1 MVFSNLGM
9 GVALLVLAIF
19 AAGSIKLMW
28 GEYREHL
35 SGRFKVD
42 ASEQIKSIKNMI
54 LATNFGEIEIELE
67 ANSPIGKENFLKLAL
82 DGFYDGTRF
91 HRLINDFLIQ
101 GGDPLSRDETRKSEW
116 GHGGPGYTFA
126 DEIDLNRKMTAGTVA
141 FANSGPN
148 TNGSQFFILTKDA
161 DWLNG
166 QHTVLGKVVRGM
178 EVAETISKISAGV
191 TGVPNQDIIL
201 RRITFK

>member
-1 MVFSNLGM
+1 
-9 GVALLVLAIF
+9 
-19 AAGSIKLMW
+19 
-28 GEYREHL
+28 
-35 SGRFKVD
+35 
-42 ASEQIKSIKNMI
+42 
-54 LATNFGEIEIELE
+54 
-67 ANSPIGKENFLKLAL
+67 LKLAL

-91 HRLINDFLIQ
+91 HRLINDFMIQ